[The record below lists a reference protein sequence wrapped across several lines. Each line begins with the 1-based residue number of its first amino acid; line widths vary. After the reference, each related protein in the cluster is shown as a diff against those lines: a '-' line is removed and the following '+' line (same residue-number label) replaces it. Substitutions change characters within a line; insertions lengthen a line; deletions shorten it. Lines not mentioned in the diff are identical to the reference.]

1 MKKVI
6 LFVLISIL
14 GLMFL
19 TSCKTE
25 DNLSD
30 TLAKSSVQ
38 MAQNQ
43 QHLEI
48 GQPAPI
54 IDYSLERQNIITR
67 TERFNDQNKVS
78 YIYLLSDYGTVISFF
93 VIKGKVSNLSSYL
106 VPDDTVVSNNLHDWA
121 VTVQAPDID
130 GTYGT
135 NGEGIYFFT
144 TDGTYVEWNGKYI
157 LLDKPLSINPDAIIM
172 KLES

>member
-38 MAQNQ
+38 MA
-43 QHLEI
+43 
-48 GQPAPI
+48 
-54 IDYSLERQNIITR
+54 
-67 TERFNDQNKVS
+67 
-78 YIYLLSDYGTVISFF
+78 
-93 VIKGKVSNLSSYL
+93 
-106 VPDDTVVSNNLHDWA
+106 
-121 VTVQAPDID
+121 
-130 GTYGT
+130 
-135 NGEGIYFFT
+135 
-144 TDGTYVEWNGKYI
+144 
-157 LLDKPLSINPDAIIM
+157 
-172 KLES
+172 